1 MARSTELGH
10 LISLAR
16 EFRALVR
23 RREPNRLDERVATA
37 QGSALAGF
45 AKGLARDLVAVRAAL
60 SLPWSTGPAEGQISR
75 LKTIKRTMCGRAGFE
90 LLRHR
95 VLEAA

>member
-1 MARSTELGH
+1 MGISPELGR

-23 RREPNRLDERVATA
+23 QREVSRFDDW
-37 QGSALAGF
+37 LAAARSSGLGGF
-45 AKGLARDLVAVRAAL
+45 AEGLVHDLVAVRAAL

-75 LKTIKRTMCGRAGFE
+75 LKTLKRSMCGRAGFT